1 MCALKIPRGSIYL
14 SSLSHISPIAMLDNT
29 VKGLPPAPTTY
40 DGSGLRIAIV
50 HARWNDTIINA
61 LLAGALAKL
70 RQQGVKDENIVV
82 KTVAGSYELPL
93 ACKKIIEAGKTQS
106 ANAAPSMLASTTN
119 LLSLIDNSSSAQQP
133 AAQPQPQATQ
143 PQAAGASTAPFDAVI
158 AIGCLI
164 KGSTMHFEY
173 ICEAVSQGLMNVQL
187 QTGTPVVF
195 GVLTVLNDEQALVR
209 AGVGSGEDKGH
220 NHGEDWGLA
229 AVELASQYKEWEKGV
244 L

>member
-1 MCALKIPRGSIYL
+1 
-14 SSLSHISPIAMLDNT
+14 MLDTT
-29 VKGLPPAPTTY
+29 VKGLPPPPTAY
-40 DGSGLRIAIV
+40 DGSRLRIAVV
-50 HARWNDTIINA
+50 HARWNDRIISA
-61 LLAGALAKL
+61 LLDGALAKL

-93 ACKKIIEAGKTQS
+93 ACKKLIEAGKTQS

-119 LLSLIDNSSSAQQP
+119 LLSLIDNTSSAQHTSAQSQTP
-133 AAQPQPQATQ
+133 AQPT
-143 PQAAGASTAPFDAVI
+143 ASTAPFDAVI

-229 AVELASQYKEWEKGV
+229 AVELASQYKEWEKGI

>member
-1 MCALKIPRGSIYL
+1 
-14 SSLSHISPIAMLDNT
+14 MLNT
-29 VKGLPPAPTTY
+29 VKGLPAAPTAY

-50 HARWNDTIINA
+50 HARWNDTIIHA
-61 LLAGALAKL
+61 LLAGARATL
-70 RQQGVKDENIVV
+70 RQQGVRDENIVV

-93 ACKKIIEAGKTQS
+93 ACKKLIEAGKTQS
-106 ANAAPSMLASTTN
+106 ANAAPSMLASSTN
-119 LLSLIDNSSSAQQP
+119 LLSLIDGAS
-133 AAQPQPQATQ
+133 Q
-143 PQAAGASTAPFDAVI
+143 PQAAGQPQTAPPAASTAPFDAVI

-195 GVLTVLNDEQALVR
+195 GVLTVLNDEQALLR
-209 AGVGSGEDKGH
+209 AGIGSGEDKGH

-229 AVELASQYKEWEKGV
+229 AVELAAQYKEWEKGF

>member
-1 MCALKIPRGSIYL
+1 
-14 SSLSHISPIAMLDNT
+14 
-29 VKGLPPAPTTY
+29 
-40 DGSGLRIAIV
+40 
-50 HARWNDTIINA
+50 
-61 LLAGALAKL
+61 
-70 RQQGVKDENIVV
+70 
-82 KTVAGSYELPL
+82 
-93 ACKKIIEAGKTQS
+93 
-106 ANAAPSMLASTTN
+106 MLASTTN

-133 AAQPQPQATQ
+133 AAQPQPQAAQ

-220 NHGEDWGLA
+220 SKCPAWP
-229 AVELASQYKEWEKGV
+229 VASARSTGV
-244 L
+244 G

>member
-1 MCALKIPRGSIYL
+1 
-14 SSLSHISPIAMLDNT
+14 MLDNT

-133 AAQPQPQATQ
+133 AAQPQPQAAQ